1 MLKGMGFFLCLKSG
15 GESGAGRFPRGE
27 QAAAAGRDSFPGRPP
42 AERSGVRHFLP
53 TFMRAAVQM
62 RMPSR

>member
-1 MLKGMGFFLCLKSG
+1 MLKGMGFFLCPKSG

-27 QAAAAGRDSFPGRPP
+27 QAAAAGRDGFPGRPP
-42 AERSGVRHFLP
+42 AERESRHFLP
-53 TFMRAAVQM
+53 AGMRAAAQM

>member
-1 MLKGMGFFLCLKSG
+1 MLKGMGFFLCQKSG

-27 QAAAAGRDSFPGRPP
+27 QAAAAGRDGFPGRPP
-42 AERSGVRHFLP
+42 AERESRHFLP
-53 TFMRAAVQM
+53 TVMRAAAQM

>member
-1 MLKGMGFFLCLKSG
+1 MLKGMGFFLCQKSG

-27 QAAAAGRDSFPGRPP
+27 QAAAAGRDGFPGRLP
-42 AERSGVRHFLP
+42 AERESRHFLP
-53 TFMRAAVQM
+53 AGMRAAAQM